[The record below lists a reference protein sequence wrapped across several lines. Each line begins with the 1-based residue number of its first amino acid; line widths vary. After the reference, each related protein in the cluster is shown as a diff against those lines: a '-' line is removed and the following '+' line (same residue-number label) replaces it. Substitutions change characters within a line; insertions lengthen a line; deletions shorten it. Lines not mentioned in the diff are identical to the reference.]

1 MMGKIKKYLREIEIT
16 KKELAQKLYLSRPTL
31 DMYIEM
37 YESKKE
43 IPKEKY
49 QIAFNSLFNEN
60 LTKTEFIE
68 ELKELS
74 YLLKRDS
81 RYGTSDFSAE
91 ASDIVSEIVDSMK
104 EDMKDNDW
112 DDDVYIFINSFI
124 KSYKEYE
131 PLYYLAKYFMY
142 LNTAKNVDEIQA
154 DEIPYFSNYHKL
166 FSYLNLD
173 VITYD
178 MEDYR
183 AFLDECESNRSERE
197 FKRNEK
203 ASKIQELINT
213 KLLEFE
219 NKGIELTEAEI
230 VELVRKELLSELKE
244 NK

>member
-16 KKELAQKLYLSRPTL
+16 KKELALKLYLSRPTL

-37 YESKKE
+37 YESGKE

-49 QIAFNSLFNEN
+49 QIAFNSLFNEK
-60 LTKTEFIE
+60 LTKTKFVE

-104 EDMKDNDW
+104 EDMKDDDW

-131 PLYYLAKYFMY
+131 PLYFLAKYFMC
-142 LNTAKNVDEIQA
+142 LNTTKNADEIQA
-154 DEIPYFSNYHKL
+154 DEIPYFSNYYKL
-166 FSYLNLD
+166 FSNLNCD
-173 VITYD
+173 DIKYD

-183 AFLDECESNRSERE
+183 AFLDECERNRSERE
-197 FKRNEK
+197 VKRNEK
-203 ASKIQELINT
+203 AGKIQELINA

-219 NKGIELTEAEI
+219 NKGIELSETEI
-230 VELVRKELLSELKE
+230 VELVRKELLSELREQK
-244 NK
+244 